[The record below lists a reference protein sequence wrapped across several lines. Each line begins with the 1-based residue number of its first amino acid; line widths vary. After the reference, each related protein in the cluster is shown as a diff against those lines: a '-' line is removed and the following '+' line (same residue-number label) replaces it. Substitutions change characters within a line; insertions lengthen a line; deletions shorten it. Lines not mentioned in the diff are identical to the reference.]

1 MYFEHYANMFQE
13 FTIKLSCSVVS
24 TPIDIVIQ
32 RYLCKLR
39 NKYSVKHVHIDK
51 NITLNIEHFQL
62 RLIAVLSRRCHFYAV
77 VCFDESKPLLTR
89 IMRTHPL
96 FRFRSPHKVH
106 APTMVLK
113 HYISFGT
120 VKCPYRSTQNMNL
133 QQTNTI
139 FKILQDILNSVQTY
153 KAKL

>member
-62 RLIAVLSRRCHFYAV
+62 GLIAVLSGRCHL
-77 VCFDESKPLLTR
+77 FD
-89 IMRTHPL
+89 
-96 FRFRSPHKVH
+96 FV
-106 APTMVLK
+106 
-113 HYISFGT
+113 
-120 VKCPYRSTQNMNL
+120 
-133 QQTNTI
+133 
-139 FKILQDILNSVQTY
+139 
-153 KAKL
+153 